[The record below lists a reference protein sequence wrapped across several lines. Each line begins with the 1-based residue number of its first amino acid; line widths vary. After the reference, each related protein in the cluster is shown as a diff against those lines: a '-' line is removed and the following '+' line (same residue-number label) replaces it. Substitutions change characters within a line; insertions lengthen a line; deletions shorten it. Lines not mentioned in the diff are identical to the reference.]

1 MLVRGHPFDLLSGI
15 GRSTGA
21 FVEEADYVQAVKY
34 ARAESVEEAVSLLQ
48 DGGAGARPLAGGT
61 DVIVQARERTRD
73 IDLFVDIKHISEVV
87 AIEHGGDG
95 SLTIGAA
102 TPCYEIYGDDS
113 IAENFPILVD
123 STSLIGGTAIQG
135 RASLGGNLCN
145 SSPAAD
151 GIPSLVVLEAQVEI
165 AGPNGRRTV
174 AVEDFCTGPGQNV
187 LGSGEFVVKLHFPA
201 PAEGSGAR
209 FLRFIP
215 RNEMDIAVANAAT
228 QLRLDRD
235 GNVSW
240 ARVSVGAV
248 APTPLLVAD
257 AAAAIVGQ
265 PLSEETIAA
274 AAAAS
279 SAAAT
284 PITDMRG
291 NIRQR
296 VHLAGVLTERTIR
309 QAAER
314 AA

>member
-1 MLVRGHPFDLLSGI
+1 M
-15 GRSTGA
+15 
-21 FVEEADYVQAVKY
+21 QAVKY

-48 DGGAGARPLAGGT
+48 DGGEGARPLAGGT

-73 IDLFVDIKHISEVV
+73 IDLFVDIKHIPEVV
-87 AIEHGGDG
+87 SISHGGDG

-102 TPCYEIYGDDS
+102 TPCYEIYGDDA
-113 IAENFPILVD
+113 IARNFPILVD

-151 GIPSLVVLEAQVEI
+151 GIPSLIVLEAQVEI
-165 AGPNGRRTV
+165 AGPNGRRSV
-174 AVEDFCTGPGQNV
+174 AVEDFCTAPGRNV
-187 LGSGEFVVKLHFPA
+187 LGDGEFVVKLHFPA
-201 PAEGSGAR
+201 PATGSGAR

-215 RNEMDIAVANAAT
+215 RNEMDIAVTNAAT
-228 QLRLDRD
+228 QLRLDSD
-235 GNVSW
+235 GTVNW
-240 ARVSVGAV
+240 ARVAIGAV

-265 PLSEETIAA
+265 PLSEDTIAA

-279 SAAAT
+279 SAAAS

-291 NIRQR
+291 SIRQR

>member
-1 MLVRGHPFDLLSGI
+1 MFEGPVSERRPALIF
-15 GRSTGA
+15 
-21 FVEEADYVQAVKY
+21 EEADYVQAVKY
-34 ARAESVEEAVSLLQ
+34 ARAESVEEAVNLLR
-48 DGGAGARPLAGGT
+48 DGGDGARPLAGGT

-87 AIEHGGDG
+87 GIEHGADG

-102 TPCYEIYGDDS
+102 TPCYQIYGDES
-113 IAENFPILVD
+113 IAEHFPILVD
-123 STSLIGGTAIQG
+123 SCSLIGGTAIQG

-151 GIPSLVVLEAQVEI
+151 GIPSLIVLEAQVEI

-174 AVEDFCTGPGQNV
+174 AVEDFCTAPGRNV
-187 LGSGEFVVKLHFPA
+187 LESGEFVVKLHFPA
-201 PAEGSGAR
+201 PADGSGAR

-228 QLRLDRD
+228 QVRLAGD
-235 GNVSW
+235 GSVTW
-240 ARVSVGAV
+240 ARVSVGAI
-248 APTPLLVAD
+248 APTPLLVSEAAD
-257 AAAAIVGQ
+257 ALVGQ
-265 PLSEETIAA
+265 PLSEDSIAS

-279 SAAAT
+279 SAAAN

-291 NIRQR
+291 SIRQR